1 MIIVSSDPFDTL
13 RNDSDY
19 QAVSY
24 DAHAYEQILMHL
36 IRKDLVPLL
45 LSYTSTFQQITAE
58 WQIRTFQQS
67 TLAGEFLE
75 AAFDPVLSDHLAQ
88 YDEQLTQELQ
98 GDEAAYF
105 RELKY
110 LLQNKR
116 DLMIRN
122 LRHLFSESP
131 ASFKE

>member
-13 RNDSDY
+13 QNDFDY

-24 DAHAYEQILMHL
+24 DVHAYEQILMHL
-36 IRKDLVPLL
+36 IRKDLVPLF
-45 LSYTSTFQQITAE
+45 LSYTSTFRQITAE
-58 WQIRTFQQS
+58 WQIQTFQQS
-67 TLAGEFLE
+67 TLAGEYLE
-75 AAFDPVLSDHLAQ
+75 AVFDPVLSDHLAQ

-105 RELKY
+105 CELKY

-116 DLMIRN
+116 SLVIRN
-122 LRHLFSESP
+122 LKNLLSESP
-131 ASFKE
+131 VPFKE